1 MRVIDIVILV
11 ILVLGAF
18 RGFQKGLL
26 LEIVGLFAF
35 ILGII
40 GGFQFTP
47 LVASFL
53 DGYFTKVPGLVPV
66 ISFIIVFVV
75 IVLAVNLIGLALK
88 KTIDLTLLGS
98 FDDLAG
104 SLAGVLKWALALS
117 FLLWLLTF
125 FGFQLA
131 DEYVEGAKIYPFVV
145 SLAPWMIDTISV
157 VLPFVKEFFEKLT
170 PAEQQPAER
179 QAYIL
184 ALTKLRIV

>member
-1 MRVIDIVILV
+1 MA
-11 ILVLGAF
+11 G
-18 RGFQKGLL
+18 
-26 LEIVGLFAF
+26 
-35 ILGII
+35 
-40 GGFQFTP
+40 
-47 LVASFL
+47 FL
-53 DGYFTKVPGLVPV
+53 DGYFTKVPGLIPV

-104 SLAGVLKWALALS
+104 SLAGILKWALALS

-170 PAEQQPAER
+170 PEQQPAER
-179 QAYIL
+179 QAYIV
-184 ALTKLRIV
+184 ALSQLRIV

>member
-1 MRVIDIVILV
+1 MKIIDIVILI
-11 ILVLGAF
+11 ILILGAF

-35 ILGII
+35 VLGII

-47 LVASFL
+47 LVAGFL
-53 DGYFTKVPGLVPV
+53 DGYFTKIPGLIPV

-75 IVLAVNLIGLALK
+75 IVLAVNLVGMVLK

-131 DEYVEGAKIYPFVV
+131 DRYTEGATVYPFVV
-145 SLAPWMIDTISV
+145 SLAPWVIDTISV
-157 VLPFVKEFFEKLT
+157 VLPFVKDFFENLR
-170 PAEQQPAER
+170 PEQQEEER
-179 QAYIL
+179 QAFVGWL
-184 ALTKLRIV
+184 SGRRFL